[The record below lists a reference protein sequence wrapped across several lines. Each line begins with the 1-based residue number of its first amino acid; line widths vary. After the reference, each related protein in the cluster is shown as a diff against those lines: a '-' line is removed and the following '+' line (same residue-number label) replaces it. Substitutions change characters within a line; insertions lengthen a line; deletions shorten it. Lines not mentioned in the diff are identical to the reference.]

1 VCGPGVRTEGEKAEA
16 EAYAARAVRK
26 QEVVGIN
33 EVMIRKYVKF
43 QEKHVVEESQTPLK
57 EV

>member
-1 VCGPGVRTEGEKAEA
+1 VCGPGVRTEGEKAG
-16 EAYAARAVRK
+16 AYAARAVRK

-43 QEKHVVEESQTPLK
+43 QEKHVVEESQIPLK